1 MTPEGFAALASARRT
16 NMKVDPAREVPREL
30 VEQLC
35 ELAQWAPNHKRTW
48 PWRFCMVTDGRGRFG
63 NAIADVM
70 AAQGDPAEK
79 VDKTR
84 TKFLRTP
91 CLLVVGS
98 AAGDTPLRT
107 LENRDAAAAGVQ
119 NILLGATSLGLASYW
134 GSCPKGANDAVAAL
148 CGFPADTFVVAIIY
162 LGWASESVTPPARPG
177 VVLRLID

>member
-70 AAQGDPAEK
+70 AAQGDPPEK

-119 NILLGATSLGLASYW
+119 NILLGATAAGLASYW
-134 GSCPKGANDAVAAL
+134 ASCPKGAEPVAAEM
-148 CGFPADTFVVAIIY
+148 CGFGPGTAIVAIIY
-162 LGWASESVTPPARPG
+162 LGWQADEVPAPERPP
-177 VVLRLID
+177 VELHTL

>member
-1 MTPEGFAALASARRT
+1 MNPSDFAALVHARRT
-16 NMKVDPAREVPREL
+16 NMKVDKARPVPHDL

-48 PWRFCMVTDGRGRFG
+48 PWRFCLVTDGRERFG
-63 NAIADVM
+63 NAIADAL
-70 AAQGDPAEK
+70 AAQGEDADK
-79 VDKTR
+79 VAKTR
-84 TKFLRTP
+84 LKFLRTP
-91 CLLVVGS
+91 ALLVVGS
-98 AAGDTPLRT
+98 APGDSALRS
-107 LENRDAAAAGVQ
+107 LENRDAVSAGVQ